1 MTRAQ
6 RTIASLGV
14 LLLALIVTSAQAQPQ
29 FTGTWVLDPAQSQ
42 LPNRGAHGKGGKG
55 AADPQAPPPQ
65 VKLIVEQQG
74 NTLKATRSIARG
86 SQERAMTETFV
97 ADGSERTEQTPR
109 GGSAVTKA
117 TLGGDRLV
125 VNKTH
130 TRPAKEQGQPAQTF
144 SRESVWTLS
153 KDGRTLTIDTTM
165 HTLRGDRAMKTV
177 YTKSS

>member
-6 RTIASLGV
+6 RTIASLGA
-14 LLLALIVTSAQAQPQ
+14 LLLALVVTSAQAQPQ
-29 FTGTWVLDPAQSQ
+29 FTGTWVLDRSQSQ
-42 LPNRGAHGKGGKG
+42 LPKGGAHGKD
-55 AADPQAPPPQ
+55 AADPQAQPPE

-74 NTLKATRSIARG
+74 NTLKATRSVARG
-86 SQERAMTETFV
+86 SRERAMTETFV

-109 GGSAVTKA
+109 GGSSVTRA

-130 TRPAKEQGQPAQTF
+130 TRPAKEQGQPARTF

-153 KDGRTLTIDTTM
+153 QDGRTLTIDTTM
-165 HTLRGDRAMKTV
+165 HTPRGDRAMKTV
-177 YTKSS
+177 YTKAA